1 MYSKAK
7 TIIKDFPKA
16 VLYTL
21 FYILYVLSFLFPR
34 SKKIWLFDE
43 WEGKRCADNAR
54 YLYLYVHEHQP
65 SIVGIWITHD
75 PAIVTELRSRGLR
88 AYHAYSMGGLWYT
101 LRAKVVVYESTV
113 SAFFWLT
120 GGMLKIN
127 LWHGLPIKKIV
138 YDSVGTKK
146 HNWVY
151 TATGVRRLYHMFFH
165 PEKVALG
172 DYVLAQSPAWH
183 AFFSSA
189 FRVDPSHVIIENQPR
204 NEVFTATTVF
214 TFKSE
219 DAVIERIAELRKTK
233 KVITYLPTFRDGS
246 NTPLA
251 GSHLVFDELDKFLEK
266 HSMHMYIKMHH
277 EGVPD
282 AADRYANIEFLP
294 ADFSAMLM
302 LRNTDI
308 LITDYSSV
316 FFEFLLTDR
325 PIIFFAFDLDAY
337 VGKLRELYFDY
348 DAITPGPK
356 AKTVKEL
363 YKELEAIGAGRD
375 AYTEEREKIREMV
388 LLPHPERS
396 SEQVCRAISGIL
408 KR

>member
-1 MYSKAK
+1 MYSKTKKIVRDIPQAL
-7 TIIKDFPKA
+7 
-16 VLYTL
+16 LYAL
-21 FYILYVLSFLFPR
+21 FYIVYALSFLFPR
-34 SKKIWLFDE
+34 SRNIWLFDE

-65 SIVGIWITHD
+65 SMVGIWITHD

-88 AYHAYSMGGLWYT
+88 AYHAYSVGGLWYT
-101 LRAKVVVYESTV
+101 LRAKVIVFESTV

-120 GGMLKIN
+120 GGILKIN

-138 YDSVGTKK
+138 YDSVETKK
-146 HNWVY
+146 NNWVY
-151 TATGVRRLYHMFFH
+151 TATGVRRLYHMFFQ

-172 DYVLAQSPAWH
+172 DYVLSQSPAWH

-189 FRVDPSHVIIENQPR
+189 FRVDPSHVIVENQPR
-204 NEVFTATTVF
+204 NEAFTAPTVF

-219 DAVIERIAELRKTK
+219 DAVLEKIAELRKTK

-246 NTPLA
+246 NDPLA
-251 GSHLVFDELDKFLEK
+251 GSHLAFDDLNDFLGK
-266 HSMHMYIKMHH
+266 NSMHMYIKMHH

-282 AADRYANIEFLP
+282 GADRYAHIEFLP

-316 FFEFLLTDR
+316 FFEFLLTDH

-348 DAITPGPK
+348 EKITPGPK
-356 AKTVKEL
+356 AKTVEEL
-363 YKELEAIGAGRD
+363 YRCLEDIGANRD
-375 AYTEEREKIREMV
+375 TYAETRAKMREMV
-388 LLPHPERS
+388 LRPHPEKS
-396 SEQVCRAISGIL
+396 SEQVFRAISDIL
-408 KR
+408 ER